1 MLDNS
6 RHSGSK
12 QTLTLLDRI
21 RRAGKR
27 RIVKSAA
34 KLKRRARCATNIS
47 RAGRIANGSNVV
59 AQHTLVNT
67 QKGGYLRRGHHL
79 PRMVLYLCQ

>member
-1 MLDNS
+1 MLSDS
-6 RHSGSK
+6 RKSGSK
-12 QTLTLLDRI
+12 QTLTLLNRI

-34 KLKRRARCATNIS
+34 KLKRRGRRATHVR
-47 RAGRIANGSNVV
+47 RACRTANSGYVV

-79 PRMVLYLCQ
+79 PRIVFYLCQ

>member
-1 MLDNS
+1 MLSDS
-6 RHSGSK
+6 RKSGSK
-12 QTLTLLDRI
+12 QTLTLLNRI

-34 KLKRRARCATNIS
+34 KLKRRGRRTTNIS

-59 AQHTLVNT
+59 T
-67 QKGGYLRRGHHL
+67 
-79 PRMVLYLCQ
+79 

>member
-1 MLDNS
+1 MLRILSDS
-6 RHSGSK
+6 RKSGSK

-34 KLKRRARCATNIS
+34 KLKRR
-47 RAGRIANGSNVV
+47 G
-59 AQHTLVNT
+59 
-67 QKGGYLRRGHHL
+67 
-79 PRMVLYLCQ
+79 

>member
-6 RHSGSK
+6 RHSSSK

-34 KLKRRARCATNIS
+34 KLKRRGRCATNIS
-47 RAGRIANGSNVV
+47 RAGRTANGGYVV
-59 AQHTLVNT
+59 AQHTFVNT